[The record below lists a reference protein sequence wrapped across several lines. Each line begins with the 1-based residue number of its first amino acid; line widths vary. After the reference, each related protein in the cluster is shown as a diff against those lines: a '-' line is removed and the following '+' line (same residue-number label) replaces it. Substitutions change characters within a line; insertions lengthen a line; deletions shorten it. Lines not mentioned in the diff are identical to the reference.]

1 MWHLTGRRG
10 LMVLYAYMFFGLGCL
25 RLIAPD
31 FGKMESD
38 ASEREGV
45 FRRAHSRVQKHAES
59 IAFCGVRMPQA
70 GFLRVQ

>member
-10 LMVLYAYMFFGLGCL
+10 LMVLYTYMFFGLGCL

-59 IAFCGVRMPQA
+59 I
-70 GFLRVQ
+70 